1 VGLGINYQKRR
12 KNAISPNDGESMR
25 APYYD
30 DWSLNGDILM
40 WSDTLNQA
48 IEISSMG
55 IRVDSESLRIQ
66 ITFSNREDLLK
77 GRYHQMILNDEL
89 PLIIGGG
96 IGQLRI
102 CMILLDKFH
111 IAEVQASL
119 WTEEELL
126 RLKENKINIL

>member
-1 VGLGINYQKRR
+1 
-12 KNAISPNDGESMR
+12 
-25 APYYD
+25 
-30 DWSLNGDILM
+30 
-40 WSDTLNQA
+40 
-48 IEISSMG
+48 MG
-55 IRVDSESLRIQ
+55 IRVDSKSLRRQ

-89 PLIIGGG
+89 PLTIGGE
-96 IGQLRI
+96 IGQSRI
-102 CMILLDKFH
+102 CMILHEKFH